1 MVQKK
6 QLIKSSAYHLLLSSG
21 RKTRSRDIVDF
32 RDIETS
38 TINRM
43 KKLYLIVL
51 IIPLFGI
58 AKRLSS

>member
-43 KKLYLIVL
+43 KKLLLIL
-51 IIPLFGI
+51 ILISFFGI
-58 AKRLSS
+58 S